1 MNTWNNKGSR
11 ELIGHSKHFG
21 TRFALDSVTVYPII
35 FPDNQGQVRL
45 TQADFYF
52 FIPSTLRLF
61 NSCQKRESLVGPSV
75 MRWGLVDDHLVAEDP
90 AR

>member
-52 FIPSTLRLF
+52 FIPSVIIHTYYYLQVFQPVLKSF
-61 NSCQKRESLVGPSV
+61 
-75 MRWGLVDDHLVAEDP
+75 
-90 AR
+90 

>member
-1 MNTWNNKGSR
+1 MNTWNNRGSR

-52 FIPSTLRLF
+52 FIPSIKDIQHKQTNRLHGILCGEEGI
-61 NSCQKRESLVGPSV
+61 NR
-75 MRWGLVDDHLVAEDP
+75 
-90 AR
+90 